1 MHLCTYFTVYSI
13 TISNGQH
20 NLSFR
25 QKGTIASQVM
35 RYHADWLCVR
45 SPNKQQEAHP
55 CTRTSP
61 KSLPPLASPGDG
73 LVVAHSVGLRPEM
86 TMASL
91 GPPLVPLLRLK
102 RAENASIRALPSKR
116 RFGSFASS
124 LSSSRAARRILER
137 TREMRQISRLLR
149 RPNSPASL
157 SSASSRADSKG
168 RRGTL

>member
-61 KSLPPLASPGDG
+61 KSLLPWQALA
-73 LVVAHSVGLRPEM
+73 
-86 TMASL
+86 MAWWWL
-91 GPPLVPLLRLK
+91 TPWV
-102 RAENASIRALPSKR
+102 
-116 RFGSFASS
+116 
-124 LSSSRAARRILER
+124 
-137 TREMRQISRLLR
+137 
-149 RPNSPASL
+149 
-157 SSASSRADSKG
+157 SAPK
-168 RRGTL
+168 